1 MVIRNLFA
9 ERFGEN
15 DYRDERVIDYV
26 YPKKSIAFRVR
37 GRAANIALAGF
48 GTGNSRKRK
57 HLHTEKRR
65 LYSA

>member
-26 YPKKSIAFRVR
+26 YPKKVLLSEFAEEPQI
-37 GRAANIALAGF
+37 LL
-48 GTGNSRKRK
+48 SPD
-57 HLHTEKRR
+57 
-65 LYSA
+65 SAQASF